1 MKQHNYIREYYSKID
16 SGEII
21 AGKRIKQVY
30 KALVEELD
38 HPILNWIFDIEK
50 ANEPIDFI
58 ETYCKNSKGKWM
70 GKPVK
75 LLLWQKAF
83 LQAIYGFVDK
93 YTGLRRC
100 REAFVECGRKNGK
113 STLLSGLGV
122 YGMLS
127 ENGAQVLC
135 SANKY
140 QQARIIFDEA
150 RNMVEQSPELKKI
163 IRKRKMDMYCDLNF
177 SSMLPLSKNS
187 ELSDGLNASLAL
199 IDEVHS
205 NKDRYSYDVIKQ
217 SMSARQQP
225 LMFTISTAGF
235 VRSGLF
241 DTLHDYGCNILDGKI
256 TDKDV
261 PYGAFLPFFYELDD
275 VKEIDDPDMWIK
287 ANPSL
292 GVIKSYDELKAN
304 VERAKVDTTFLPTL
318 KTKDFDLPENVAGSW
333 LTFEELN
340 NKNTFDLK
348 SFSGSYGIGG
358 VDLSEVGDLT
368 CATML
373 MMHDN
378 DETRYILQQYF
389 IPEDSAEKH
398 IKQDK
403 VPYDDWQRRGL
414 ITFCKGNRID
424 YSDVTNWFEMIEN
437 QYHIIPYWIYY
448 DRWGTQYWS
457 KEMENKD
464 YTIKPCGQGYK
475 SVSPVMKQMTV
486 DFQAHLINYNNN
498 PITMWCLSNTAVV
511 SDPSGNIKF
520 DKSRNKKLRIDGTAS
535 MYDSY
540 FGLMENWLDYK
551 QLIKGR

>member
-1 MKQHNYIREYYSKID
+1 MAESTPTGHI
-16 SGEII
+16 
-21 AGKRIKQVY
+21 
-30 KALVEELD
+30 
-38 HPILNWIFDIEK
+38 W
-50 ANEPIDFI
+50 
-58 ETYCKNSKGKWM
+58 
-70 GKPVK
+70 PV
-75 LLLWQKAF
+75 
-83 LQAIYGFVDK
+83 GV
-93 YTGLRRC
+93 
-100 REAFVECGRKNGK
+100 
-113 STLLSGLGV
+113 LSA
-122 YGMLS
+122 
-127 ENGAQVLC
+127 NGAQVLC

-140 QQARIIFDEA
+140 QQAKIIFDES
-150 RNMVEQSPELKKI
+150 RNMVLQSPELSKI
-163 IRKRKMDMYCDLNF
+163 IRKRKTDMYCDLNF

-187 ELSDGLNASLAL
+187 RLADGLNCSLAL
-199 IDEVHS
+199 VDEVHE
-205 NKDRYSYDVIKQ
+205 NTDRYSYDVIKQ

-225 LMFTISTAGF
+225 LIFTISTAGF
-235 VRSGLF
+235 VRSGLY
-241 DTLHDYGCNILDGKI
+241 DILHDYGCNILDGKI

-261 PYGAFLPFFYELDD
+261 PYGAFLPFFYELDG
-275 VKEIDDPDMWIK
+275 VKEMNNPDMWIK

-292 GVIKSYDELKAN
+292 GAIKSFDELKAN

-333 LTFEELN
+333 LTAAELT

-348 SFSGSYGIGG
+348 SFSGSYAIGG

-378 DETRYILQQYF
+378 DETRYVLQHYF
-389 IPEDSAEKH
+389 IPADTAEKH

-457 KEMENKD
+457 KEMENKG

-498 PITMWCLSNTAVV
+498 PITAWCLSNTAVT
-511 SDPSGNIKF
+511 SDPAGNIKF
-520 DKSRNKKLRIDGTAS
+520 DKSKNKKLRIDGTAS
-535 MYDSY
+535 IYDGY
-540 FGLMENWLDYK
+540 YGLMENYLEYK
-551 QLIKGR
+551 QMIKGR